1 MDATAPT
8 VAIPTASLLLP
19 VTAARVAKPAVVV
32 AKAFELTV
40 MFGNLRYSYL
50 LTLLTADIIMYKRSH
65 KNNEK
70 SKLPKQQGFVVR
82 NTPK

>member
-1 MDATAPT
+1 
-8 VAIPTASLLLP
+8 
-19 VTAARVAKPAVVV
+19 
-32 AKAFELTV
+32 
-40 MFGNLRYSYL
+40 

-82 NTPK
+82 NT